1 MDERFYATLVE
12 LVKLG
17 SAGVGIA
24 IFLMVFY
31 LLARGKPVDAAT
43 ASLREK
49 FLKYGVVFAMFCGVM
64 ALLPTFFQKPGG
76 PLAMRLSFSPD
87 FDSEKLTPPKVI
99 LPNGDKTEPEKN
111 FLLRPS
117 SEPQVVTVRIDGT
130 IEEVRALR
138 DTSKR
143 LSATVGTAQAQVST
157 LAGQVEATTAAQNNL
172 EAEAAKSQ
180 TIQDQV
186 TQSLQVGDYGRA
198 NVLSGRLQN
207 SVLKTNRVVDSIAK
221 APGN

>member
-1 MDERFYATLVE
+1 MDGFYATLVE

-31 LLARGKPVDAAT
+31 LLARGKPVDKAT

-49 FLKYGVVFAMFCGVM
+49 FLKYGVGFAMFCGLL
-64 ALLPTFFQKPGG
+64 ALLPSFFQKPSG

-87 FDSEKLTPPKVI
+87 FESGKLTPPKVY
-99 LPNGDKTEPEKN
+99 LPDGSKTEPEKN

-117 SEPQVVTVRIDGT
+117 SEPQVVTVKIDGT

-138 DTSKR
+138 DTSKK
-143 LSATVGTAQAQVST
+143 LAESVGTAQAQVGT
-157 LAGQVEATTAAQNNL
+157 LAAQVEAPAAEQKNL
-172 EAEAAKSQ
+172 EANAAEVKS
-180 TIQDQV
+180 IQSQV
-186 TQSLQVGDYGRA
+186 TQSLQVGDYAKA
-198 NVLSGRLQN
+198 NVLSGRLRT
-207 SVLKTNRVVDSIAK
+207 SVRKSDRAVATIAQ
-221 APGN
+221 PQP